1 METATRLLRLLAL
14 LHTRATWTA
23 PELAERLGVTTRT
36 VRRDIARL
44 RRLDHPVQASPG
56 PHGGYQLGRGP
67 ELPPLVLDDREALAA
82 VVGLRFATAGTGVGL
97 AEAAVSALAKLER
110 VLPDHLAERLQDV
123 QAATVALASGP
134 GVATDP
140 DCLVVL
146 AQACRRRER
155 IRLMYRDREGTRSLR
170 HLEPLRLVH
179 AHWRWYLVAF
189 DLDRDDW
196 RTFRVDRAHAPMATG
211 VRSVERDGPDPVD
224 LVRAAMSVA
233 PYDLRAIVRLHLP
246 LAEAEATSAA
256 RFGLLEADGD
266 TTLLRTGGNDPAWLA
281 GYLAGL
287 PCRVEVLEPVEVRD
301 ALRRHVERLLGA
313 DGPVPA

>member
-14 LHTRATWTA
+14 LHTRPSWTA
-23 PELAERLGVTTRT
+23 PELADRLGVTTRT

-56 PHGGYQLGRGP
+56 PHGGYQLGRGH
-67 ELPPLVLDDREALAA
+67 ELPPLILDDHEALAA

-97 AEAAVSALAKLER
+97 AEAALAALAKLER
-110 VLPDHLAERLQDV
+110 VLPEHLAERLQDV
-123 QAATVALASGP
+123 QAATVSVGSGP

-140 DCLVVL
+140 DHLLVL

-155 IRLMYRDREGTRSLR
+155 IRLMYCDREGKRSLR

-196 RTFRVDRAHAPMATG
+196 RTFRVDRATAPMATG
-211 VRSVERDGPDPVD
+211 MRAAERETPDPVE
-224 LVRAAMSVA
+224 LVRRAVTVA
-233 PYDLRAIVRLHLP
+233 PYEIQATVRMHLP
-246 LAEAEATSAA
+246 LEQAQQTPAA
-256 RFGLLEADGD
+256 RYGVMEADGD
-266 TTLLRTGGNDPAWLA
+266 TTLLRTGASDTDWLA
-281 GYLAGL
+281 RYLAML
-287 PCRVEVLEPVEVRD
+287 PCRVEVLDPVEVRD
-301 ALRRHVERLLGA
+301 AFRAHVDRLLGA
-313 DGPVPA
+313 TGAIPA

>member
-1 METATRLLRLLAL
+1 METATRLLRMLAL
-14 LHTRATWTA
+14 LHTRPSWTA

-67 ELPPLVLDDREALAA
+67 ELPPLILDDREALAT
-82 VVGLRFATAGTGVGL
+82 VVGLRFTTAGTGVGL
-97 AEAAVSALAKLER
+97 AEAALSALAKLER
-110 VLPDHLAERLQDV
+110 VLPEHLAERLKDV
-123 QAATVALASGP
+123 QAATVSVATGP

-140 DCLVVL
+140 DCLVIL

-155 IRLMYRDREGTRSLR
+155 IRLMYCDREGTRSLR

-196 RTFRVDRAHAPMATG
+196 RTFRVDRATAPMATG
-211 VRSVERDGPDPVD
+211 VRSVDRDGPDPVD
-224 LVRAAMSVA
+224 LVRSAVTVA
-233 PYDLRAIVRLHLP
+233 PYEIQATVRLHLP
-246 LAEAEATSAA
+246 LADAEHTSAA
-256 RFGLLEADGD
+256 RYGVLEADGD
-266 TTLLRTGGNDPAWLA
+266 TTLLRTGGNDAEWMA
-281 GYLAGL
+281 AYLAGL
-287 PCRVEVLEPVEVRD
+287 PCRVEVLEPDEVRE
-301 ALRRHVERLLGA
+301 ALRHHVERLVGA
-313 DGPVPA
+313 AGAVPA

>member
-14 LHTRATWTA
+14 LHTRPSWTA

-67 ELPPLVLDDREALAA
+67 ELPPLILDDREALAA

-110 VLPDHLAERLQDV
+110 VLPEHLAERLKDV
-123 QAATVALASGP
+123 QAATVSVATGP

-196 RTFRVDRAHAPMATG
+196 RTFRVDRANAPMATG
-211 VRSVERDGPDPVD
+211 VRSLDRDAPDPVE
-224 LVRAAMSVA
+224 LVRAAVTVS
-233 PYDLRAIVRLHLP
+233 PYEVQATVRLHLP
-246 LAEAEATSAA
+246 LAEAEHTCAA
-256 RFGLLEADGD
+256 RYGLLEADGD
-266 TTLLRTGGNDPAWLA
+266 TTLLRTGANDAAWLA

-287 PCRVEVLEPVEVRD
+287 PCRVEVLEPDQVR
-301 ALRRHVERLLGA
+301 AAFRAHVERLVGA
-313 DGPVPA
+313 GGPVPA